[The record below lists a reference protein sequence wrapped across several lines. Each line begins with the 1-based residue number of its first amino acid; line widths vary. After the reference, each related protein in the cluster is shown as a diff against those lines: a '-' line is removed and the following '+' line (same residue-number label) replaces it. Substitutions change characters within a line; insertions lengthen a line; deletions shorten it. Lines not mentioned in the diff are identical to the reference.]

1 MSEGGPSGARPE
13 SDIFTVL
20 IIVATVFV
28 AAATV
33 YTSVRANELFGSWLP
48 F

>member
-1 MSEGGPSGARPE
+1 MSEGGPPPPAE

-20 IIVATVFV
+20 IAVATVFV
-28 AAATV
+28 LVGTI
-33 YTSVRANELFGSWLP
+33 YTSVRADALFGTWLP